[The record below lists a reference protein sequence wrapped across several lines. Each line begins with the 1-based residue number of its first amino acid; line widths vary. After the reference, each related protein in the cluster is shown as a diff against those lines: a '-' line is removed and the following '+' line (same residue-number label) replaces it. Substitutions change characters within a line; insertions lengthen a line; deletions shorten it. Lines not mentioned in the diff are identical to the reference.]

1 MLEEEKQLDLDA
13 PVARYLPRWT
23 LWQNADWRA
32 RVTVR
37 HLLAHTSGLPAHKE
51 FFRTIRTRRGIL
63 AHALAEPLAYEPGTQ
78 SIYSDLGFIL
88 LGEILEQLTGRQ
100 LDQLARE
107 RIFAPLGMADTTF
120 NPPKTMR
127 ARIAP
132 AENDTDFRKR
142 LLPGEVHDENAWVMG
157 GVAGHAGMFST
168 APDLAIFCQMI
179 LNGGI
184 YAHRRLLRRET
195 VVKFTAAEALSRG
208 TRALGWNVPTPGSS
222 SGRYFSARSVGHTGF
237 VGGSIWID
245 LEREL
250 FVVFLTNASGRNRL
264 NPENDKIRK
273 VRPELHDAVVEALA
287 ENSGN
292 AVP

>member
-1 MLEEEKQLDLDA
+1 MRPKPVAVTRETIYDAASLTKPVVTATLSAMLEEEGQLDLDA

-37 HLLAHTSGLPAHKE
+37 HLLTHTSGLPAHKDY
-51 FFRTIRTRRGIL
+51 FRTIKTRRGIV

-78 SIYSDLGFIL
+78 SVYSDLGFIL
-88 LGEILEQLTGRQ
+88 LGEILEQLTGKP

-107 RIFAPLGMADTTF
+107 RIFAPLGMDDTTF
-120 NPPKTMR
+120 NPPKSLR

-132 AENDTDFRKR
+132 TEDDTDFRKR
-142 LLPGEVHDENAWVMG
+142 LLRGEVHDENAWVMG

-168 APDLAIFCQMI
+168 APDLAVFCQMI

-184 YAHRRLLRRET
+184 YAHQRLLRRET
-195 VVKFTAAEALSRG
+195 VVKFTAAEALSAG

-222 SGRYFSARSVGHTGF
+222 SGQLFFGAQHRTYGICRRTRF
-237 VGGSIWID
+237 GSI
-245 LEREL
+245 
-250 FVVFLTNASGRNRL
+250 S
-264 NPENDKIRK
+264 
-273 VRPELHDAVVEALA
+273 
-287 ENSGN
+287 SGN
-292 AVP
+292 FLSCC